1 MWGGG
6 GRVVWCGVVWPG
18 VEWFGVAWCSVDLGK
33 GLCCRLK

>member
-6 GRVVWCGVVWPG
+6 GRVVWCGVAWPG
-18 VEWFGVAWCSVDLGK
+18 VEWFDVAWCSVDLGK